1 MIWKNDPLKK
11 QIINLAKQGG
21 FREKIIITEENP
33 TVEYLARFLYNTIK
47 KLLPSKNNYKLKIV
61 VQMTK
66 TIKAEYYE

>member
-11 QIINLAKQGG
+11 QIINLANKE
-21 FREKIIITEENP
+21 FSRKNNYNRRKSHC
-33 TVEYLARFLYNTIK
+33 VEYLARFLYNTIK

-61 VQMTK
+61 MQMTK